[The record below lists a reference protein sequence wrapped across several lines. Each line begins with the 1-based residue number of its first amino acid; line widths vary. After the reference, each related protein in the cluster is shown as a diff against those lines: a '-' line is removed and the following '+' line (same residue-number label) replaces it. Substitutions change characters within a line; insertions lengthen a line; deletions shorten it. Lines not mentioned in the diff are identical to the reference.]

1 LTTGVELSSVE
12 KLNDALLAAI
22 EAGNLSK
29 VKACINHGANIECRS
44 DEQYTPLSL
53 AIRNEH
59 LPIIKYLVSKQAD
72 VNAKDVPY
80 SATILIEAVGVNKP
94 EILRFLLGT
103 DANIDATGYSNRTCL
118 HECCLISYME
128 MIKMVMEKHPD
139 VNARDDEGMTPIHLS
154 VQRDALRGKHTG
166 ICTRELIG
174 NARNE

>member
-1 LTTGVELSSVE
+1 ME
-12 KLNDALLAAI
+12 KLNDALLSAI

-53 AIRNEH
+53 AIINDH
-59 LPIIKYLVSKQAD
+59 LPIVKYLVSKQAD
-72 VNAKDVPY
+72 VNATDLPY
-80 SATILIEAVGVNKP
+80 SDTILFEAVKGNKL

-103 DANIDATGYSNRTCL
+103 DADIDATGYSNRTCL

-128 MIKMVMEKHPD
+128 MIKMVIEKHPD

-154 VQRDALRGKHTG
+154 VQRDTWRGKYSG
-166 ICTRELIG
+166 ICTMQLSGTEC
-174 NARNE
+174 